1 MLSQVVER
9 LKNSLPKKNENE
21 QSTAVINIDSKMPE
35 EERDDLVQVNVNS
48 MRLKEKIN
56 SLYSESNVH
65 QQVLSELISRI
76 GKLEDDQQA
85 TELIV
90 PV

>member
-1 MLSQVVER
+1 VVER
-9 LKNSLPKKNENE
+9 LKKSLPKKNENE
-21 QSTAVINIDSKMPE
+21 QSPAVININSKIPE
-35 EERDDLVQVNVNS
+35 EERDDLVLVNVNNK
-48 MRLKEKIN
+48 RLKEKIN
-56 SLYSESNVH
+56 SLNSESNVH

-76 GKLEDDQQA
+76 RKLEDDQQA